1 LLAANAPLVRSAG
14 ITTGVLAQREK
25 LVFEWAGQ
33 HGVPVS
39 FVLAG
44 GYSGRKL
51 SRAQL
56 VDLHRLTV
64 QEAVSAE
71 RSDFG

>member
-1 LLAANAPLVRSAG
+1 MDPHEDCGTGGAVG
-14 ITTGVLAQREK
+14 ITTATLAQREK
-25 LVFEWAGQ
+25 LVFEWAGR
-33 HGVPVS
+33 HDIPVS

-56 VDLHRLTV
+56 VDLHRLTI
-64 QEAVSAE
+64 QEAVS
-71 RSDFG
+71 